1 MQNFGSEPSE
11 YGIKWESPLLS
22 IEDDWEIPDLYAGL
36 DEKFDSVKE
45 GLMKAANGTK
55 RMDAKLY
62 LSHLSA
68 SVGVL
73 PIEAAAGTRNGSV
86 AGINDRTGM
95 WLRGV
100 GEGIERVGVVILDF
114 PGRELIRQV
123 LGRN

>member
-1 MQNFGSEPSE
+1 MGPTTADVMVSWVPGMEREVRFVSSGR
-11 YGIKWESPLLS
+11 
-22 IEDDWEIPDLYAGL
+22 
-36 DEKFDSVKE
+36 
-45 GLMKAANGTK
+45 AAIHCGAWRSFASNGTK